1 MRYIGVIMAAGAL
14 AMSTQAAAQDAV
26 ARKLTEHQQRVHEI
40 YRTIIG
46 FRTARGQGQVD
57 DMVAYLSQ
65 QLAAAGFAKEDIM
78 VTDYDAKGDPT
89 QGLIVRYRAAGK
101 PKAKPIVM
109 LAHMDVVDAR
119 PEDWVR
125 NPFELTE
132 ADGYFYGR
140 GTTDNKYGVANLTGT
155 FIRLKKEGW
164 SPKRDLYLVFSGDEE
179 SGMISTRAQAQWVA
193 DNVDPEFVLNSD
205 AGGIGLADDFSPLA
219 QRVQAAEKTFVSFRL
234 VATNQGGHSSRPRKD
249 NALYDMSR
257 ALLAIEGYSFPVR
270 ASALTQSYL
279 GALGQTIPGELGAA
293 MRTFATNPSDAAAIA
308 TLRAVPEFNGT
319 LGTTCVATM
328 IDGGHAENALPQ
340 KVAATVNCR
349 VFPGEGVAATK
360 AALEKVVGNPAIAFE
375 VMDEPVE
382 SPASELRPDVRAA
395 LEVALAKRFGKPL
408 PIIPYMESGGTDG
421 RQYRALGYSTVAISA
436 AASRSQDMFA
446 HGLDERLLV
455 KSFYD
460 GLDHWYWILK
470 ELAGR

>member
-1 MRYIGVIMAAGAL
+1 MRMKAILLAGAL
-14 AMSTQAAAQDAV
+14 AMAGQASAQDTAP
-26 ARKLTEHQQRVHEI
+26 RKLTEHQQRVHDI
-40 YRTIIG
+40 YRDIIA
-46 FRTARGQGQVD
+46 FRTSRGNGQVD
-57 DMVAYLSQ
+57 DMVAYLSKQ
-65 QLAAAGFAKEDIM
+65 FLDAGFSKDDIM
-78 VTDYDAKGDPT
+78 VTDYDANGDPT
-89 QGLIVRYRAAGK
+89 QGLIVRYSAKGK
-101 PKAKPIVM
+101 AKAKPIVM

-140 GTTDNKYGVANLTGT
+140 GTTDNKYGVANLSGT

-164 SPKRDLYLVFSGDEE
+164 TPKRDLYLVFSGDEE
-179 SGMISTRAQAQWVA
+179 SGMISTRAQAKWVA
-193 DNVDPEFVLNSD
+193 ENVDPEFILNSD
-205 AGGIGLADDFSPLA
+205 AGGIGLSDDFAPLA
-219 QRVQAAEKTFVSFRL
+219 QLVQAGEKTFVSFHL
-234 VATNQGGHSSRPRKD
+234 VATNKGGHSSRPRKD

-257 ALLAIEGYSFPVR
+257 ALLAIENYSFPVR
-270 ASALTQSYL
+270 ATELTRSYL
-279 GALGQTIPGELGAA
+279 GSLGQRIPGEAGAA
-293 MRTFATNPSDAAAIA
+293 LQAFAKDPTDAKAIA
-308 TLRAVPEFNGT
+308 ALRASPEFVGT

-340 KVAATVNCR
+340 KVTATVNCR

-360 AALEKVVGNPAIAFE
+360 ATLEKVVANPDIKFE
-375 VMDEPVE
+375 TMGDPVE
-382 SPASELRPDVRAA
+382 GPDSKLPDDVRKAI
-395 LEVALAKRFGKPL
+395 EVSLTKRYGKAI
-408 PIIPYMESGGTDG
+408 PIVPYMESGGTDG
-421 RQYRALGYSTVAISA
+421 MHYRRLGYDTVAISA
-436 AASRSQDMFA
+436 AASRPQDMYA

>member
-1 MRYIGVIMAAGAL
+1 MRFKGIMLASAL
-14 AMSTQAAAQDAV
+14 ATASQAVAQAPE
-26 ARKLTEHQQRVHEI
+26 ARKLTEHQQRVHTI
-40 YRTIIG
+40 YRDIIA
-46 FRTARGQGQVD
+46 FRTARGHGQVD
-57 DMVAYLSQ
+57 DMVAYLSR
-65 QLAAAGFAKEDIM
+65 QLADAGFAKEDIM
-78 VTDYDAKGDPT
+78 VTDYDANGDPT

-109 LAHMDVVDAR
+109 LAHMDVVDAL

-164 SPKRDLYLVFSGDEE
+164 TPKRDLYLVFSGDEE
-179 SGMISTRAQAQWVA
+179 SGMVSTRAQAQWVA

-234 VATNQGGHSSRPRKD
+234 TATNQGGHSSRPRKD

-257 ALLAIEGYSFPVR
+257 ALLAVEQHSFPVR
-270 ASALTQSYL
+270 ATPLTRSYL
-279 GALGQTIPGELGAA
+279 GALGQTIPGDLGAA
-293 MRTFATNPSDAAAIA
+293 MRSFASNPDDAVAVAK
-308 TLRAVPEFNGT
+308 LRAVPEFNGT
-319 LGTTCVATM
+319 LSTTCVATM
-328 IDGGHAENALPQ
+328 IEGGHAENALPQ

-349 VFPGEGVAATK
+349 VFPGEGVAATQ
-360 AALEKVVGNPAIAFE
+360 AALEKAIGNPAIAFA
-375 VMDEPVE
+375 VMGEPVE
-382 SPASELRPDVRAA
+382 APASELRKDVRAA
-395 LEVALAKRFGKPL
+395 LSVSLAKRFGKAL
-408 PIIPYMESGGTDG
+408 PIVPYMESGGTDG
-421 RQYRALGYSTVAISA
+421 RQYRALGYNTVAISA
-436 AASRSQDMFA
+436 AASRPQDMFA
-446 HGLDERLLV
+446 HGQDERLRV
-455 KSFYD
+455 DAFYA